1 MRTATKPTPAAL
13 RRRLSKIAAQAAE
26 LEDLV
31 KRWDP
36 KGRHFT
42 TRRDLATFATPCRQ
56 TAEQLLRRLETPKI
70 SQKRLARGLAIA
82 QSRERMKLLSP
93 PV

>member
-13 RRRLSKIAAQAAE
+13 RRRLDKIVRNAAE

-36 KGRHFT
+36 KGRHFQ
-42 TRRDLATFATPCRQ
+42 TRRDLDAFAPSVRQ
-56 TAEQLLRRLETPKI
+56 HAMAFLRRLETPKI
-70 SQKRLARGLAIA
+70 SQKRLARGLVR
-82 QSRERMKLLSP
+82 REEAPAL
-93 PV
+93 

>member
-13 RRRLSKIAAQAAE
+13 RRRLSKIVAQAGE

-42 TRRDLATFATPCRQ
+42 TRRDLAAFAPSVRHHAQTLLARLSTP
-56 TAEQLLRRLETPKI
+56 TPN
-70 SQKRLARGLAIA
+70 QRRLARGLD
-82 QSRERMKLLSP
+82 KLVRDVVVYDL
-93 PV
+93 